1 MEKDNI
7 FLIVLNEARLRPF
20 QTYSM
25 RTRLCKGYVNVDKII
40 IAQNAKGMLHTLY
53 AIWH

>member
-1 MEKDNI
+1 MKPDCVHSKHTAWE
-7 FLIVLNEARLRPF
+7 P
-20 QTYSM
+20 
-25 RTRLCKGYVNVDKII
+25 GYVNVDKII